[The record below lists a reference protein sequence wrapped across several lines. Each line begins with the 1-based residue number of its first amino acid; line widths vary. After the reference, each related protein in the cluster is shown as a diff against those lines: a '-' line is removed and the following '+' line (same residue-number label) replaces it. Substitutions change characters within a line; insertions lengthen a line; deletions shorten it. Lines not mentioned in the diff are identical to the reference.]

1 MFIIIV
7 GGGKVGLYLVRY
19 FTEKGHQVLLVEEDW
34 EKVKEIRKKYGIEVI
49 WGDGSEETV
58 LEEAGIEDCDALIA
72 VTEDDQNN
80 LVICQLAE
88 RKYNIAKT
96 YTRVNTPG
104 NEKLFSWLG
113 VNVAVSSASI
123 LAAMVENDV
132 TFHDL
137 RNLLIKDQDKLK
149 LIRMTVNKDSRSLK
163 KKIKDI
169 KLPTEAVLVAIL
181 RGENSLVPRGNT
193 RIMENDVILALTRP
207 ELEEELIKIFNG

>member
-7 GGGKVGLYLVRY
+7 GGGKVGLYLVKH
-19 FTEKGHQVLLVEEDW
+19 FTEKGHRVLLIEEDW
-34 EKVKEIRKKYGIEVI
+34 EKVKEVRKKYGIEVV
-49 WGDGSEETV
+49 WGNGTEETV
-58 LEEAGIEDCDALIA
+58 LEEAGIEDCDALVA
-72 VTEDDQNN
+72 VTEDDQDN

-88 RKYNIAKT
+88 RQYNIAKT

-123 LAAMVENDV
+123 LAAMVEDDLSFND
-132 TFHDL
+132 F

-149 LIRMTVNKDSRSLK
+149 LIRMTVKGNSPSIN

-181 RGENSLVPRGNT
+181 RGDNSLVPRGNT
-193 RIMENDVILALTRP
+193 RLAENDVILALTRP
-207 ELEEELIKIFNG
+207 ELEEEMKKAFNG

>member
-7 GGGKVGLYLVRY
+7 GGGKVGLYLVKH
-19 FTEKGHQVLLVEEDW
+19 FTEKGHRVLLIEEDW
-34 EKVKEIRKKYGIEVI
+34 EKVKEVRKKYGIEVV
-49 WGDGSEETV
+49 WGNGTEETV
-58 LEEAGIEDCDALIA
+58 LEEAGIEDCDALVA
-72 VTEDDQNN
+72 VTEDDQDN

-123 LAAMVENDV
+123 LAAMVEDDLSFND
-132 TFHDL
+132 F
-137 RNLLIKDQDKLK
+137 RNLLIKDQDNLK
-149 LIRMTVNKDSRSLK
+149 LIRMTVKGNSPSIN

-181 RGENSLVPRGNT
+181 RGDNSLVPRGNT
-193 RIMENDVILALTRP
+193 RLAENDVILALTRP
-207 ELEEELIKIFNG
+207 ELEEEMKKAFNG

>member
-7 GGGKVGLYLVRY
+7 GGGKVGLYLVKH
-19 FTEKGHQVLLVEEDW
+19 FMEQGHRVLLVEEDW
-34 EKVKEIRKKYGIEVI
+34 EKVKEVRKKYGIEVV
-49 WGDGSEETV
+49 WGNGTEETV
-58 LEEAGIEDCDALIA
+58 LEEAGIEDCDALVA
-72 VTEDDQNN
+72 VTEDDQDN

-88 RKYNIAKT
+88 RQYNIAKT

-123 LAAMVENDV
+123 LAAMVEDDLSFND
-132 TFHDL
+132 F

-149 LIRMTVNKDSRSLK
+149 LIRMTVKGNSPSIN

-181 RGENSLVPRGNT
+181 RGDNSLVPRGNT
-193 RIMENDVILALTRP
+193 RLAENDVILALTRP
-207 ELEEELIKIFNG
+207 ELEEEMKKAFNG

>member
-7 GGGKVGLYLVRY
+7 GGGKVGLYLVKH
-19 FTEKGHQVLLVEEDW
+19 FMEQGHRVLLVEEDW
-34 EKVKEIRKKYGIEVI
+34 EKVKEVRKKYGVEVV
-49 WGDGSEETV
+49 WGNGTEETV
-58 LEEAGIEDCDALIA
+58 LEEAGIEDCDALVA
-72 VTEDDQNN
+72 VTEDDQDN

-123 LAAMVENDV
+123 LAAMVEDDLSFND
-132 TFHDL
+132 F

-149 LIRMTVNKDSRSLK
+149 LIRMTVKGNSPSIN

-181 RGENSLVPRGNT
+181 RGDNSLVPRGNT
-193 RIMENDVILALTRP
+193 RLAENDVILALTRP
-207 ELEEELIKIFNG
+207 ELEEEMKKAFNG

>member
-7 GGGKVGLYLVRY
+7 GGGKVGLYLVKH
-19 FTEKGHQVLLVEEDW
+19 FTEKGHRVLLIEEDW
-34 EKVKEIRKKYGIEVI
+34 EKVKEIRKKYGIEVV
-49 WGDGSEETV
+49 WGNGTEETV
-58 LEEAGIEDCDALIA
+58 LEEAGIEDCDALVA
-72 VTEDDQNN
+72 VTEDDQDN

-96 YTRVNTPG
+96 YTRVNIPG

-123 LAAMVENDV
+123 LAAMVEDDLSFN
-132 TFHDL
+132 DL

-149 LIRMTVNKDSRSLK
+149 LIRMTVQKGSPSIN
-163 KKIKDI
+163 KKIKNI

-181 RGENSLVPRGNT
+181 RGDNSLVPRGNT
-193 RIMENDVILALTRP
+193 RLAENDVILALTRP
-207 ELEEELIKIFNG
+207 ELEEEIKKAFNG

>member
-7 GGGKVGLYLVRY
+7 GGGKVGLYLVKH
-19 FTEKGHQVLLVEEDW
+19 FMEQGHRVLLVEEDW
-34 EKVKEIRKKYGIEVI
+34 EKVKEVRKKYGIEVV
-49 WGDGSEETV
+49 WGNGTEETV
-58 LEEAGIEDCDALIA
+58 LEEAGIEDCDALVA
-72 VTEDDQNN
+72 VTEDDQDN

-123 LAAMVENDV
+123 LAAMVEDDLSFND
-132 TFHDL
+132 F

-149 LIRMTVNKDSRSLK
+149 LIRMTVKGNSPSIN

-181 RGENSLVPRGNT
+181 RGDNSLVPRGNT
-193 RIMENDVILALTRP
+193 RLAENDVILALTRP
-207 ELEEELIKIFNG
+207 ELEEEMKKAFNG